1 MGRFVM
7 KKCAKTALFLS
18 LIFIISST
26 ACKKE
31 EKPMVDMNTIKV
43 DGSHDE
49 NYIFREEIEK
59 ERAREEK
66 RKEPDFK

>member
-1 MGRFVM
+1 M
-7 KKCAKTALFLS
+7 KKYAQAALLLS
-18 LIFIISST
+18 LVFIISST
-26 ACKKE
+26 SCKKE

-49 NYIFREEIEK
+49 KYIFREEIEK